1 MVRQL
6 SIVKID
12 GKHYFQDDR
21 LQEYRQT
28 TNPHNRIKFEDLG
41 DRKPE
46 AVDQKQIIKR
56 MMKRRLQ

>member
-21 LQEYRQT
+21 LQEYRET
-28 TNPHNRIKFEDLG
+28 RNPHNRIKFEDLG

-46 AVDQKQIIKR
+46 PVDQKQTIKLK
-56 MMKRRLQ
+56 KRRLQ

>member
-21 LQEYRQT
+21 LQEYRET
-28 TNPHNRIKFEDLG
+28 INPHNRIKFQDLG
-41 DRKPE
+41 DRKQEP
-46 AVDQKQIIKR
+46 VDQKQTIKLK
-56 MMKRRLQ
+56 KRRLQ

>member
-21 LQEYRQT
+21 LQEYRET
-28 TNPHNRIKFEDLG
+28 SNPHNRIKFDDLG

-46 AVDQKQIIKR
+46 PVDQKQTNKR
-56 MMKRRLQ
+56 MMKRRLR